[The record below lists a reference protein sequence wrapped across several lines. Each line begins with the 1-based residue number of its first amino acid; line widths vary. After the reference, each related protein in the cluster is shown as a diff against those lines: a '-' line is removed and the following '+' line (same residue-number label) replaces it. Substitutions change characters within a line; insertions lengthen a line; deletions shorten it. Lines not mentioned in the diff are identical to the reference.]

1 MGLLTPQ
8 QHRDSIG
15 NSDANKVAEAI
26 ELCNERIADAIRR
39 DDTGCR
45 VHTNIDYSDWH
56 LQTLVESELESA
68 GYRVDAEMSVRH
80 GLIIDIEWD
89 PPTED

>member
-1 MGLLTPQ
+1 MGILSPQ
-8 QHRDSIG
+8 QHRDNAG
-15 NSDANKVAEAI
+15 RADARLVAEAI
-26 ELCNERIADAIRR
+26 DLCNERIAEAIRN

-45 VHTNIDYSDWH
+45 VHTAIGYSDWH
-56 LQTLVESELESA
+56 LKSLVESELECA

-89 PPTED
+89 PPIDD